1 MMNEK
6 GPLMFINTASTKI
19 EKSGEQVV
27 YDSRSPKTKKVIEEI
42 ATKEFVDE
50 KKLNNII
57 EMYNRKRP
65 VFCNIE
71 VGEEIIEGVP
81 YMKDGEKLSILIT
94 ETRTKEIDLS
104 QISRISIVRF

>member
-1 MMNEK
+1 
-6 GPLMFINTASTKI
+6 MFINTASTKI

-57 EMYNRKRP
+57 E
-65 VFCNIE
+65 
-71 VGEEIIEGVP
+71 
-81 YMKDGEKLSILIT
+81 KLSILIT